1 MGNDTPR
8 PRDATGGESD
18 GAPDPETG
26 GDPDPES
33 RSRSDSESRSRSD
46 SESRS
51 RSDSESRSRSDSDR
65 EDLLAELFRSGG
77 VNAVI
82 AWSLVGALG
91 VVLGGSLLEFDRLWI
106 LFVAAI
112 GVIVLLPPV
121 AYRDWRTMLPWEVL
135 VFALSPVLVRGL
147 FGGEIGTFAYYL
159 SVAGLALVVT
169 VELHMFTRMRMT
181 HWFAVVFVV
190 MTTLASAAAWAIVRW
205 SADRL
210 LGTEFLSAPGPTGG
224 DANAALMTEFV
235 WVTLAGI
242 AAGLLFDTYFKRR
255 GRRLGRSIQRVI
267 QR

>member
-18 GAPDPETG
+18 GAPDPGTG
-26 GDPDPES
+26 GDRD
-33 RSRSDSESRSRSD
+33 RDARTRSDP
-46 SESRS
+46 
-51 RSDSESRSRSDSDR
+51 DR
-65 EDLLAELFRSGG
+65 ENVLAELFRSGG
-77 VNAVI
+77 LNAVI

-91 VVLGGSLLEFDRLWI
+91 GVLGGSLIRFDRLWI
-106 LFVAAI
+106 LFVATI

-181 HWFAVVFVV
+181 HWFAVGFVV

-210 LGTEFLSAPGPTGG
+210 LGTEFLPIPGPTGG

-255 GRRLGRSIQRVI
+255 GRRLGRSIRRVI
-267 QR
+267 RR